1 MNYDEMKK
9 AADHIE
15 YVDLG
20 LSVKWGNCNL
30 GGEIPEDTG
39 HRFTFDEKAKVDFV
53 KLPTK
58 EQCEELINNC
68 TWKWRGGKHQ
78 GCYVTGKNGNTI
90 FLPAVGEMDYKG
102 KMYAEGEG
110 GSFWSSSFQG
120 NDGKYGYY
128 LSFIH
133 QFLFFGFKWEL
144 KQSVPFTRGAGAAL
158 VIRPVK

>member
-9 AADHIE
+9 ATDHIE

-30 GGEIPEDTG
+30 GGEVPEDTG
-39 HRFTFDEKAKVDFV
+39 HRFTFDEKAEVDFV

-78 GCYVTGKNGNTI
+78 GCYVTGKNGLYS
-90 FLPAVGEMDYKG
+90 FLLSVRWIIKERCMQKVKVVHFGHHPSKEMMVNIDIIYHS
-102 KMYAEGEG
+102 YTN
-110 GSFWSSSFQG
+110 SSSLVLNG
-120 NDGKYGYY
+120 N
-128 LSFIH
+128 
-133 QFLFFGFKWEL
+133 
-144 KQSVPFTRGAGAAL
+144 
-158 VIRPVK
+158 